1 MSVAN
6 IKNNGDIVSFVKQKD
21 YIMINNNIGRG
32 SFGKTVLLKDP
43 FINELFVA
51 KKYEP
56 NFKDIVLQERFYVK
70 FLDEIKILYKLNHK
84 NVVRIFG
91 YYAYEDSHTGYIIME
106 YVDGQNIKEYID
118 KYSPFPG
125 NASLDEIFMQLIDAF
140 CYIEENGIVHRD
152 IREGNILVDTQ
163 GVVKVIDFGI
173 GKIFEQSKQSDDS
186 LVSKINRGGLDT
198 LPEEYYERKYTSQTD
213 MFYLGELFN
222 RLLKNTDNSVSL
234 SFSYYDV
241 IEKMVEKN
249 PKNRFKNFQMIRNAL
264 MKRELTEINIS
275 DEDRRIYQDLTNEV
289 WSSIILYLSEP
300 RFNMDPTVFLS
311 RLENAINNNLFETY
325 IQNNAEV
332 ISCIVE
338 CGYRYKTGQ
347 IISTNSLKRFLKWF
361 SKSSP
366 QLQELILKNFV
377 SKLSTIK
384 VDELEPDVPF

>member
-1 MSVAN
+1 MAN